1 MDQEREQRDV
11 EGKEMKINRM
21 QRNRSG
27 KQNPTKTKSKGS

>member
-11 EGKEMKINRM
+11 EGKINRM

-27 KQNPTKTKSKGS
+27 KQNPTKSKSKGS